1 MSKDL
6 FTLAREGAAEVS
18 PFDGVNFRP
27 VKEIAHKVH
36 ASQDFAHAVQ
46 LPGFQS
52 FIDGLPDVLAA
63 KELKALIAAIR
74 LAKEKGK
81 PIIWA
86 MGAHSIK
93 CGLTPWLLAMAREGF
108 ITAMAFNGACVIHDL
123 ELALAAETSED
134 VAEHLS
140 DGLFGTADEPG
151 RLIGEALS
159 AAIGVE
165 AASGKGA
172 TSNKGFGQ
180 IVTTLLASEKF
191 PRRDLSLMAGCCR
204 LGIPVTFHAALGT
217 DTIHFH
223 PAVDWSL
230 LGKSLQLDFEDYVA
244 EIAELNDGGVYL
256 NVGSAVLLPE
266 VFLKA
271 LTINRNMGK
280 KVNDFTTANLDMV
293 QHYRPRVNVLSRPG
307 GQAIALTGHHEIM
320 IPLLACALL
329 SGKSRVPEK
338 EEVK

>member
-1 MSKDL
+1 M
-6 FTLAREGAAEVS
+6 FTPAQEGAAEVS
-18 PFDGVNFRP
+18 AFDGVNFRP
-27 VKEIAHKVH
+27 VKEIPHKVH
-36 ASQDFAHAVQ
+36 ASKDYGHALS

-52 FIDGLPDVLAA
+52 FLDGLPNVLAA
-63 KELKALIAAIR
+63 KELKALIQSLR
-74 LAKEKGK
+74 QAKEKGK

-93 CGLTPWLLAMAREGF
+93 CGLTPWLLALAREGF
-108 ITAMAFNGACVIHDL
+108 ITAFAFNGACVIHDL

-151 RLIGEALS
+151 KMIGEAL
-159 AAIGVE
+159 AQNPE
-165 AASGKGA
+165 Q
-172 TSNKGFGQ
+172 GFGQ
-180 IVTTLLASEKF
+180 TVTDLLASDQF
-191 PRRDLSLMAGCCR
+191 PRRDLSLLAGCAR
-204 LGIPVTFHAALGT
+204 LQIPVSFHAALGT

-223 PAVDWSL
+223 PAVDWAL
-230 LGKSLQLDFEDYVA
+230 LGKALQIDFEQYVA
-244 EIAELNDGGVYL
+244 QIAKLNDGGVYL

-271 LTINRNMGK
+271 LTINRNLGR

-293 QHYRPRVNVLSRPG
+293 QHYRPKVNVLSRPG

-320 IPLLACALL
+320 IPLLVCALL
-329 SGKSRVPEK
+329 SGESRVPK
-338 EEVK
+338 GEENK